1 MRNLFKNKVLEAILV
16 VLVTL
21 FIFQYIIA
29 PGLTAASSITNII
42 AMLASLFGV
51 FALFKY
57 FDSIKGSGLI
67 DKNELKEAERL
78 LKEKQIGET
87 ELDYVPKPKRKSSKK
102 SEFPIEAHNK
112 TVKSTKTKLK

>member
-16 VLVTL
+16 VLGTL

-42 AMLASLFGV
+42 AMLASLFTV

-57 FDSIKGSGLI
+57 FESIKGSGI
-67 DKNELKEAERL
+67 
-78 LKEKQIGET
+78 KEKEFGET

-102 SEFPIEAHNK
+102 SEFPIEAHSK
-112 TVKSTKTKLK
+112 TVKSTKTKTK

>member
-1 MRNLFKNKVLEAILV
+1 MRNLFKNKVLEALLVILG
-16 VLVTL
+16 TL

-42 AMLASLFGV
+42 AMLVSLFTI

-57 FDSIKGSGLI
+57 FDSIKGS
-67 DKNELKEAERL
+67 ES
-78 LKEKQIGET
+78 KEKQFGET

-102 SEFPIEAHNK
+102 SEFPIEPHSK
-112 TVKSTKTKLK
+112 TIKSTKTKTK